1 MGKKQFTKRF
11 VEVGIFV
18 AEPDELGVIRT
29 SDGTVY
35 HRDRRTGVVRR
46 IGTGKKIPIPK
57 RPAVFRPKAA
67 R

>member
-29 SDGTVY
+29 SDGVVY
-35 HRDRRTGVVRR
+35 HRDRRTG
-46 IGTGKKIPIPK
+46 
-57 RPAVFRPKAA
+57 AVL
-67 R
+67 